1 MTAVTIQRVV
11 PRPIEAVWA
20 VVSDLEAHPV
30 TLTRIDTDPGP
41 PRVGWA
47 FVALTGI
54 GRLRFA
60 DRMVVTRWSPPA
72 DGRAEFAIVKT
83 GRWLGGW
90 ATIRLEAL
98 DGTRTRLTWREEII
112 LHPHAIGRLAAP
124 LTDRA
129 VRSIFTRAVA
139 EMAARA

>member
-1 MTAVTIQRVV
+1 MKLRAPSLATA
-11 PRPIEAVWA
+11 
-20 VVSDLEAHPV
+20 LL
-30 TLTRIDTDPGP
+30 LTALFIVLNGF
-41 PRVGWA
+41 
-47 FVALTGI
+47 FVA
-54 GRLRFA
+54 
-60 DRMVVTRWSPPA
+60 
-72 DGRAEFAIVKT
+72 AEFAIVKT

-98 DGTRTRLTWREEII
+98 DGTRTRLTWREEIVP
-112 LHPHAIGRLAAP
+112 HPHAIGRLAAP